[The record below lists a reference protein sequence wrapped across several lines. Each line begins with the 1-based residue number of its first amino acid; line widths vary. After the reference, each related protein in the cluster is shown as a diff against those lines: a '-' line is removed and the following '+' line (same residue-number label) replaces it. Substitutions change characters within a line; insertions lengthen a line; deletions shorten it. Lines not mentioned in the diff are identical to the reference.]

1 MPTGDSLRSTSSE
14 LNPPYWVPICT
25 NSLPSSNKCFRASS
39 SPRVCFSQHNKY
51 EDSSTDDT
59 ASTSFC
65 LRKNHKKMSSV
76 SSSFSRLRG
85 TSLTVDE
92 GEREEDEKKEMERR
106 EESDVSILEEIGRR
120 EESMNARRNGQKRSS
135 GIWNDPVITI
145 NVSGMRFQTYQS
157 TLERFP
163 HSMLGNPTKRR
174 AFWNEQLNEYFLDRS
189 RTCFES
195 ILHIYR
201 TGGQV
206 VRPVTVP
213 VEMFIDELYFY
224 QLKDDVWSNFCESE
238 GCRIVKEEKKP
249 LNPTQRKIWNLMEHP
264 DSSFLARILAS
275 ISVAVIIISTVS
287 FCLESIPE
295 LKSPTDREWSSPFFW
310 IEFCCCL
317 WFSIELVIRFIVA
330 PSRTDFMKSFLNV
343 LDFVAVAPFF
353 INLILHDA
361 ENKNSSSTSFAVLRI
376 VRLVRVFRIFKL
388 SRHFTGL
395 QVLGKTFRASIQE
408 FFLLIFFMGIA
419 LVLFSSGVYFA
430 EQGEPGTKFTSI
442 PATFWFVLATMTT
455 VGYGDLVPNG
465 VYGKIVGSCCALIG
479 VLTLA
484 LPVPIIVANFKRFY
498 RQEVILAKMYEQN
511 SRPEEISAF
520 IKQKGKHGGTFK
532 ISINGIKKEDGDD
545 DTDVEGGGGKG
556 FFDQH
561 KIGVDSSTLLV

>member
-1 MPTGDSLRSTSSE
+1 
-14 LNPPYWVPICT
+14 
-25 NSLPSSNKCFRASS
+25 
-39 SPRVCFSQHNKY
+39 
-51 EDSSTDDT
+51 
-59 ASTSFC
+59 
-65 LRKNHKKMSSV
+65 MSSV

-120 EESMNARRNGQKRSS
+120 EGSMNARRNGQKHSS
-135 GIWNDPVITI
+135 EIWNDLVITI

-224 QLKDDVWSNFCESE
+224 QLKDDVWSHFCESE

-275 ISVAVIIISTVS
+275 ISVAVIIIIGEDIGGRPCVR
-287 FCLESIPE
+287 P
-295 LKSPTDREWSSPFFW
+295 P
-310 IEFCCCL
+310 
-317 WFSIELVIRFIVA
+317 IEL
-330 PSRTDFMKSFLNV
+330 
-343 LDFVAVAPFF
+343 
-353 INLILHDA
+353 
-361 ENKNSSSTSFAVLRI
+361 
-376 VRLVRVFRIFKL
+376 
-388 SRHFTGL
+388 
-395 QVLGKTFRASIQE
+395 
-408 FFLLIFFMGIA
+408 
-419 LVLFSSGVYFA
+419 
-430 EQGEPGTKFTSI
+430 
-442 PATFWFVLATMTT
+442 
-455 VGYGDLVPNG
+455 
-465 VYGKIVGSCCALIG
+465 
-479 VLTLA
+479 
-484 LPVPIIVANFKRFY
+484 
-498 RQEVILAKMYEQN
+498 
-511 SRPEEISAF
+511 
-520 IKQKGKHGGTFK
+520 
-532 ISINGIKKEDGDD
+532 
-545 DTDVEGGGGKG
+545 
-556 FFDQH
+556 
-561 KIGVDSSTLLV
+561 